1 VLIDVSHL
9 GAEEV
14 ERRFPGMVART
25 RLIGQDLA
33 RGPVD
38 VSPTAHF
45 QMGGVIVDVDC
56 QTAVPGLL
64 VAGED
69 AGGAHGAN
77 RLGGNGV
84 AESTVFG
91 ARAGDRATLI
101 ARERDHRIPDPAQ
114 VARSIESA
122 RAPLGQEQGENPF
135 AITAALKDAMWE
147 DCGLARSREGL
158 QRASARI
165 AELRERADRIA
176 APGPPP
182 ANCAW
187 QEALDVRNQ
196 VAVAGTMVAAA
207 LAREESR
214 GAHFR
219 ADFPEQDDERWL
231 CSVVVSQGTDGTPN
245 LDLRPVEFSRLQPEV
260 VAVAGA
266 RR

>member
-1 VLIDVSHL
+1 LIDISHL
-9 GAEEV
+9 GAAEI

-45 QMGGVIVDVDC
+45 QMGGVCIDADG

-69 AGGAHGAN
+69 AGGVHGAN

-91 ARAGDRATLI
+91 ARAGDRA
-101 ARERDHRIPDPAQ
+101 ARLANERDPREPDPAE
-114 VARSIESA
+114 VAASIA
-122 RAPLGQEQGENPF
+122 RALAPFRAGDGPTPF
-135 AITAALKDAMWE
+135 AVTSALKEAMWE
-147 DCGLARSREGL
+147 DCGLVRDRTGLLRAR
-158 QRASARI
+158 ARVDDLC
-165 AELRERADRIA
+165 AEADRIA
-176 APGPPP
+176 VTGPRRMNP
-182 ANCAW
+182 AW

-196 VAVAGTMVAAA
+196 LTVARLMVAAA

-219 ADFPEQDDERWL
+219 ADFPAQDDDRWL
-231 CSVVVSQGTDGTPN
+231 RAIIVRKGADGAPE
-245 LDLRPVEFSRLQPEV
+245 LDERPVELTRLRPEAP
-260 VAVAGA
+260 VAAGA
-266 RR
+266 RG